1 KALLKDDTM
10 DVIHVCKPNDS
21 HCKITVAGLLAGKH
35 VMCEK
40 PMAKTTA
47 EDQKMIDTT
56 KPTGKKLTI
65 GYQNR
70 FRADSRFLHQAAQ
83 R

>member
-1 KALLKDDTM
+1 
-10 DVIHVCKPNDS
+10 
-21 HCKITVAGLLAGKH
+21 

-47 EDQKMIDTT
+47 EAQKMIDTA
-56 KPTGKKLTI
+56 KSTGKKLTI

-70 FRADSRFLHQAAQ
+70 RFSHWFFTHHMFTGMQPCYSNFTMRVIWRTNMDQWLKRQQ
-83 R
+83 KLKK